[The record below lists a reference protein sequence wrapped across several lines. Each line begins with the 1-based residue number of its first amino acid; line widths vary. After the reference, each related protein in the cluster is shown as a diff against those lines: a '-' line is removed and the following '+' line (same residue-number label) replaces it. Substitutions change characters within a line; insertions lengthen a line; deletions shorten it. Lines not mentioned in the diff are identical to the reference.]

1 MRSFCPRQEVS
12 KLKKAGY
19 ADITDSISRLNKKPI
34 KHEIVKLEVTPDVVM
49 ADNLPEKMEQ
59 NACFS
64 NEPSKDSVIE
74 IVLSNATIRFVNNT
88 NEMLFKQTLKYL
100 GGTLC

>member
-1 MRSFCPRQEVS
+1 MRTKGVNKEQQ
-12 KLKKAGY
+12 LKY
-19 ADITDSISRLNKKPI
+19 IPDPISRLNKMPI
-34 KHEIVKLEVTPDVVM
+34 KYEIVKLEVTPDVVM

-59 NACFS
+59 YACFS
-64 NEPSKDSVIE
+64 NEPSKDSVVE